1 MRWLDETSDEGLVIE
16 VMKPI
21 SNLSQVRSKTFS
33 RH

>member
-21 SNLSQVRSKTFS
+21 CDLKSFPSQK
-33 RH
+33 